1 MTQYL
6 KLQNEKRDYEE
17 KQIKM
22 IWHVTGLCKDLA
34 KECVAFLQSYPE
46 LKFQTVGKSLEW
58 LDFANV
64 PLRTCIS
71 QDIALQCMMCEQY
84 TSGYPTNNP
93 EALRDSKTSFSPST
107 KSEDPLQRRFLLWCL
122 ECKEKCNRTEKRVYW
137 CDLCNLYIPL
147 KNCRGDSSIHGA
159 HHFQPV
165 KIT

>member
-84 TSGYPTNNP
+84 TSGLHDPKTN
-93 EALRDSKTSFSPST
+93 T
-107 KSEDPLQRRFLLWCL
+107 KSEDPLQRVLVWCT
-122 ECKEKCNRTEKRVYW
+122 ECKTKSNQDEKRVYW

-159 HHFQPV
+159 HHLQPV
-165 KIT
+165 KIN